1 MAVPIHRPTV
11 KRRDMGSVLSCIVS
25 DHIGPGEI
33 SRDLV
38 SRLSHELAAAGG
50 VTVHHRYLA
59 LSLAFDALGLAAGD
73 PVVFSALCPSLSVR
87 AAKDR
92 GLTPLL
98 ADVDPESGSL
108 DPREVER
115 LSSRGP
121 KAVVVHHSL
130 GVIADTGALKGFGI
144 PVIEDASQGLGGR
157 SGEVPCGGAGEVCVL
172 SLAPE
177 DIITCG
183 GGAAVLARTRPLSAQ
198 IKRLAEQSPLYSPLS
213 DMNAALGISQVQAL
227 ERFVSARRE
236 AAAAFTQ
243 ALLKSRH
250 KTLFPRGEGVEPV
263 LSSFPVVLQ
272 GGMKEVRQY
281 ALKKGVETLPAFADA
296 AISGDEAVESPCPN
310 ARSLMLRCLLFPLY
324 PTLSRRDA
332 EAVCKV
338 LSTLP

>member
-1 MAVPIHRPTV
+1 MAVPIYRPTV

-33 SRDLV
+33 ARDLV

-50 VTVHHRYLA
+50 VTVQHPYLA
-59 LSLAFDALGLAAGD
+59 LTLAFEALGLVAGD
-73 PVVFSALCPSLSVR
+73 GVIFSALCPTLSVR
-87 AAKDR
+87 AARDR
-92 GLTPLL
+92 GLVPLL

-108 DPREVER
+108 DPREIER
-115 LSSRGP
+115 LAAGRP
-121 KAVVVHHSL
+121 KAVVVHHTL
-130 GVIADTGALKGFGI
+130 GVIADTGALKGYGI
-144 PVIEDASQGLGGR
+144 PVVEDVSQGLGGKT
-157 SGEVPCGGAGEVCVL
+157 GEVPCGGAADICML

-183 GGAAVLARTRPLSAQ
+183 GGAAVLARARPLSAQ

-227 ERFVSARRE
+227 DRFVSARRE

-243 ALLKSRH
+243 ARLKSRH

-263 LSSFPVVLQ
+263 LSSVPVVLQ
-272 GGMKEVRQY
+272 GSMKEVRQY
-281 ALKKGVETLPAFADA
+281 ALKKGVETLPAFAEA
-296 AISGDEAVESPCPN
+296 AVSRDEAAEAPCPN
-310 ARSLMLRCLLFPLY
+310 ARSLMHRCLLFPLY
-324 PTLSRRDA
+324 PTLSRKDA

-338 LSTLP
+338 LATLP